1 MKKSVRRH
9 LAVFL
14 AGLSLTAG
22 LGLWWLQARLGPAIA
37 VAAESQSRLLAERL
51 ITQVAAQCAREGLL
65 SYESLIQMSFDQTG
79 RPVSLHTDSARLALL
94 QGEFSARLQEL
105 LQDNRANRGQFPLG
119 SVLGTDL
126 FAGWGPTVT
135 VRLATENTLTT
146 QLEHQFSD
154 GGINQTL
161 HTLRLKVWGTLTVYL
176 FSTRLSV
183 DICTWVPVAET
194 VIFGPVPNWYRP

>member
-1 MKKSVRRH
+1 MKKRVRRR
-9 LAVFL
+9 LAVFFAL
-14 AGLSLTAG
+14 LTLTAG
-22 LGLWWLQARLGPAIA
+22 LGLWWLQARVGPAIA
-37 VAAESQSRLLAERL
+37 VAAESQSRLLADRL
-51 ITQVAAQCAREGLL
+51 ITQVASLCAQDGLL
-65 SYESLIQMSFDQTG
+65 SYESLIQMRYDDQG

-94 QGEFSARLQEL
+94 QGEFSARLQKL
-105 LQDNRANRGQFPLG
+105 LQDNRSNRGQFPLG

-126 FAGWGPTVT
+126 FSGWGPAVT

-183 DICTWVPVAET
+183 EICTWVPVAET
-194 VIFGPVPNWYRP
+194 VIFGTVPNWYRP